1 MINFLIKLSEKQL
14 IPDFAIRYGIRALLK
29 KRINSLLSTNPEEN
43 IQNKIDFIQKMNSS
57 KIALVPELANKQ
69 HYEIPAEFY
78 KFCLGRHRK
87 YSSCYWEENTKNLDE
102 AELISLKL
110 TSEHAE
116 LANGQN
122 ILELGC
128 GWGSLTLWMAKE
140 YPKSKI
146 TAVSNSSSQ
155 KAYILEQAKKRK
167 LKNISIITEDM
178 NKFNPKPKYDRVV
191 SVEMIEHMRNHSQ
204 LFKKI
209 NNWLKPEG
217 LFFMHIFVHKSQPY
231 LFEVEESDDWMSQ
244 YFFSGGMMPSE
255 DLPLFFQEDLKII
268 NQWSWSGVHY
278 EMTANAWLKNIDLN
292 KKKVMPVLKDI
303 YGKNDSKKWFQRWR
317 IFFMSCAELWGY
329 ENGKEW
335 KVVHYLFKKCPPK

>member
-1 MINFLIKLSEKQL
+1 MINLLIKLAEKQL

-29 KRINSLLSTNPEEN
+29 KRIDSLVSTNPEEN
-43 IQNKIDFIQKMNSS
+43 TQSKIDFIHKMNAS

-69 HYEIPAEFY
+69 HYDIPASFY
-78 KFCLGRHRK
+78 KHCLGRHRK
-87 YSSCYWEENTKNLDE
+87 YSSCYWDENSKNLDE

-110 TSEHAE
+110 TSQHAE

-155 KAYILEQAKKRK
+155 KAYILEQVKKRK
-167 LKNISIITEDM
+167 LSNISIITEDM
-178 NKFNPKPKYDRVV
+178 NKFNPKPTYDRVV
-191 SVEMIEHMRNHSQ
+191 SVEMIEHMRNHRQ

-209 NNWLKPEG
+209 NTWLKPGG

-255 DLPLFFQEDLKII
+255 DLPLFFQDDLKII
-268 NQWSWSGVHY
+268 DQWSWSGIHY

-292 KKKVMPVLKDI
+292 KNKVMPVLKDI

-335 KVVHYLFKKCPPK
+335 KVAHYLFKK

>member
-14 IPDFAIRYGIRALLK
+14 IPDFAIRYGIRTLLK
-29 KRINSLLSTNPEEN
+29 KRIDSLVSTNPEEN
-43 IQNKIDFIQKMNSS
+43 TQSKIDFIHKMNSS

-69 HYEIPAEFY
+69 HYEIPASFY
-78 KFCLGRHRK
+78 KYCLGRHRK
-87 YSSCYWEENTKNLDE
+87 YSSCYWDENTKNLDE

-110 TSEHAE
+110 TSQHAE

-178 NKFNPKPKYDRVV
+178 NKFNPKPTYDRVV
-191 SVEMIEHMRNHSQ
+191 SVEMIEHMRNHRQ

-209 NNWLKPEG
+209 NTWLKPGG
-217 LFFMHIFVHKSQPY
+217 LFFMHIFAHKNQPY

-278 EMTANAWLKNIDLN
+278 QMTANAWLKNIDLN
-292 KKKVMPVLKDI
+292 KNKVMPVLKDI

-335 KVVHYLFKKCPPK
+335 KVVHYLFKK